1 MVQHPFIVG
10 TKVDFY
16 AIEEEDFTERLLRW
30 RNDPEVCHYLVQ
42 GTLPSTREL
51 LKEEYD
57 HLIRSKNDVVL
68 AVVDKQTGTRVGL
81 TGYYEIDWIA
91 RCGELRII
99 IGEKESWGRGFG
111 NELMEVMYA
120 FGFSRLNLNKVRSG
134 VNVENKAA
142 IKYHQ
147 RLDCVQEGLF
157 RAIQYRH
164 GRYYDAAMF
173 GIFRDEF
180 VAAMRKIYGSS
191 WCLEDALSGNP
202 GAESREK

>member
-1 MVQHPFIVG
+1 VQHPFLVG

-16 AIEEEDFTERLLRW
+16 AVEEEDFTERLLRW
-30 RNDPEVCHYLVQ
+30 RNDPEVCYYLVQ

-51 LKEEYD
+51 LKEEYER
-57 HLIRSKNDVVL
+57 LIRSQNDVVL
-68 AVVDKQTGTRVGL
+68 AVADKQTGKRVGL
-81 TGYYEIDWIA
+81 TGYYDIDWIT
-91 RCGELRII
+91 RCGEWRII
-99 IGEKESWGRGFG
+99 IGEKEYWGKGFG
-111 NELMEVMYA
+111 NEILEIIFT
-120 FGFSRLNLNKVRSG
+120 FGFSRLNLNKIRAG
-134 VNVENKAA
+134 ANIENKVA
-142 IKYHQ
+142 IKLYQ

-180 VAAMRKIYGSS
+180 VAAMKKIYGDGWS
-191 WCLEDALSGNP
+191 LEEALLGNL